1 MPPSW
6 EGQDLLQYSH
16 GCDSLIM
23 KGDKGHPQRL
33 LIHLLLLPLVVIFE
47 FLLQFGVV
55 LNGFHLGRGT
65 GIRAETWGPHPLELP
80 QQHSGE
86 TASSQDNPG

>member
-23 KGDKGHPQRL
+23 KGDKGHSQRL

-47 FLLQFGVV
+47 FLLQFSVV

-65 GIRAETWGPHPLELP
+65 GIRAETWGSHPSEP
-80 QQHSGE
+80 SQHHSGE
-86 TASSQDNPG
+86 TAGSQDNLC